1 MKSILV
7 RVSEGLGYR
16 ESSNCIGIRSYSYA
30 SLESW
35 LLVVYFAPR
44 GFLL

>member
-16 ESSNCIGIRSYSYA
+16 ESNCIGIRSYSYA